1 MRRLFLTL
9 IFLCLALP
17 AAAVS
22 LISDEEAESWL
33 YDLLTPIFRA
43 ANLPLNRD
51 YVHIV
56 KDDSL
61 NAFVGDQNHMFVHT
75 GTLLKAKNSN
85 EIEGVLAHETGH
97 ILGGH
102 ILRLKIKMQDLQK
115 ATLASLIAA
124 AGAAV
129 RPRERPCERRD
140 CRRARHPEF
149 RHQRHDRL
157 SGQRGAR
164 RRRNRGFPPAP
175 KP

>member
-43 ANLPLNRD
+43 ASLPLNRD

-102 ILRLKIKMQDLQK
+102 ILRLKIKCRICRK
-115 ATLASLIAA
+115 
-124 AGAAV
+124 
-129 RPRERPCERRD
+129 PRLPR
-140 CRRARHPEF
+140 
-149 RHQRHDRL
+149 
-157 SGQRGAR
+157 
-164 RRRNRGFPPAP
+164 
-175 KP
+175 

>member
-75 GTLLKAKNSN
+75 T
-85 EIEGVLAHETGH
+85 
-97 ILGGH
+97 
-102 ILRLKIKMQDLQK
+102 
-115 ATLASLIAA
+115 
-124 AGAAV
+124 
-129 RPRERPCERRD
+129 
-140 CRRARHPEF
+140 
-149 RHQRHDRL
+149 
-157 SGQRGAR
+157 
-164 RRRNRGFPPAP
+164 PAP
-175 KP
+175 CSKPKTATKSKACSPTKPDTFWAATSCV